1 MLSLVGV
8 LTVFSFFLSFVP
20 FVYSFG
26 SLSFWTSRWKGC
38 LFSLMIQFLA
48 VRCNTVIVQRRMEK
62 GEVSKKLNQLN
73 VCCSFDGRVR
83 DRFFGFSCSF
93 RLFLRVASFGR
104 STKLALSAIWY
115 SHGRKRFKSERFS
128 TSKGLDK
135 FQIEKKRWC
144 YVQGYVRSMPDKCRS
159 TRVWLNTNPFYC
171 HSKDRNIFSLQL
183 NFSHP
188 LRTLDRISFRNYR
201 TI

>member
-83 DRFFGFSCSF
+83 DRFFDFSCSF

-115 SHGRKRFKSERFS
+115 SHGRKRFKGERFS

-135 FQIEKKRWC
+135 FQIEKKHVDVTYRDTYDRC
-144 YVQGYVRSMPDKCRS
+144 QTSVEVLVSDLTQTHS
-159 TRVWLNTNPFYC
+159 TATLKIVIY
-171 HSKDRNIFSLQL
+171 SLY
-183 NFSHP
+183 N
-188 LRTLDRISFRNYR
+188 
-201 TI
+201 